1 MDEGVG
7 MTQAGTLAVLSG
19 VLALGSLMGCG
30 TIGPPIPPEDVGV
43 ARTIAQQKKQH
54 EREAAGQKRKIDEQE
69 TGEGAPLAPVGQDQE
84 LPPLRPVGT
93 R

>member
-1 MDEGVG
+1 M
-7 MTQAGTLAVLSG
+7 
-19 VLALGSLMGCG
+19 GSLMSCG
-30 TIGPPIPPEDVGV
+30 IVGPPMPPEDVGV

-54 EREAAGQKRKIDEQE
+54 EAEAAGQKRKIEEQA
-69 TGEGAPLAPVGQDQE
+69 TVEGAPLVPVGQDEE